1 MNETEEHI
9 ALSELFRLHPELA
22 TWLAEVLG
30 LELPP
35 GHTSHAADPAHKV
48 TNLSADALTLVRDA
62 DNVTRLALPVE
73 IQRNPDDDKPFTWP
87 GYQWLERRRQRCK
100 TRLLVIATSDATAAR
115 ALQPIDDGDG
125 NITTPLVVTRHTMPR
140 ITDPAEARAHPMRA
154 VLSAA
159 IHAGKPDGL
168 PVARAALAALH
179 RLPPAS
185 ARRYSRLA
193 FHKLKPNELHLL
205 REEIMHATQEQPSE
219 DPNEYANLL
228 KEYFWDVLD
237 ERVAEAT
244 ARAEA
249 KVYARA
255 DAEATA
261 RANALAQPLAQS
273 LAESRAQ
280 SLAALRD
287 QSLAALRD
295 QANILVRQLDSRG
308 FRLDPDTI
316 TRIYGCQDT
325 TQIELWQGRVQAATS
340 LAEVFAP

>member
-62 DNVTRLALPVE
+62 DNITRLALPVE
-73 IQRNPDDDKPFTWP
+73 IQRNPDDDKPFTCP

-115 ALQPIDDGDG
+115 ALHPIDDGDG

-154 VLSAA
+154 ILSSA
-159 IHAGKPDGL
+159 IHTGKPDGL
-168 PVARAALAALH
+168 PVARAALSALRH
-179 RLPPAS
+179 LPVAS

-193 FHKLKPNELHLL
+193 FHKLKPNELHSL

-237 ERVAEAT
+237 ECVEERVASAT
-244 ARAEA
+244 ARMRVETKAQ
-249 KVYARA
+249 
-255 DAEATA
+255 
-261 RANALAQPLAQS
+261 LAS
-273 LAESRAQ
+273 LTETLTETLTKTLTETLTES
-280 SLAALRD
+280 LTE
-287 QSLAALRD
+287 SLAALRD
-295 QANILVRQLDSRG
+295 QANVLVHQLDSRG

-316 TRIYGCQDT
+316 TRIYGCQDRARLDT
-325 TQIELWQGRVQAATS
+325 WQARVPAATS